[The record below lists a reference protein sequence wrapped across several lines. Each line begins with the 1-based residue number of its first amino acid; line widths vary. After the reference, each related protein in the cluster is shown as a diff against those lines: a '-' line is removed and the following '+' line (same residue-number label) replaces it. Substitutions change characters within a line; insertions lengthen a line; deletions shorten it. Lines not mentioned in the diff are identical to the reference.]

1 MIKRWPLP
9 RVVRPTVSSLISTHI
24 PDLPPLPPL
33 DPKLVAD
40 SEENA
45 KQLKDA
51 YQVLH
56 SIEEQYEKVCND
68 LEGLEKGNRW
78 NNRSNRDSRIK
89 QLNASLEELKKKK
102 EVAKKI
108 HDTILKEGENIIAI
122 LTSHKIL
129 EESYEK
135 IAKMQEEL

>member
-24 PDLPPLPPL
+24 PDLPQLPPL

-51 YQVLH
+51 YQTLN

-68 LEGLEKGNRW
+68 LEALEKGNRW
-78 NNRSNRDSRIK
+78 NNRSNRDTRIK

-102 EVAKKI
+102 EAAKKVY
-108 HDTILKEGENIIAI
+108 DTILKEGENIIAI

-129 EESYEK
+129 AESYEK